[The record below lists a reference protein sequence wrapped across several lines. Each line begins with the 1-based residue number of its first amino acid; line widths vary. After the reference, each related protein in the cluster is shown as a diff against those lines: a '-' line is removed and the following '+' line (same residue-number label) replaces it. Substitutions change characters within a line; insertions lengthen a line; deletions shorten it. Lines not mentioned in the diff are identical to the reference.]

1 MKRFS
6 LEYKVFLY
14 CVIAI
19 VFAFMLTWNYPLVDD
34 ALGFSELSKSI
45 RESGTYSLNGEP
57 HLKRMPILP
66 IISAGVS
73 YLGFDYIHSARV
85 ATLLLGFGSFV
96 FYYKILHIMSR
107 SIGKKKKFFKD
118 NIFGI
123 LMYFSPLLVL
133 HSFFAAIS
141 ESCVIFFMLGSM
153 YFFLLARGGRN
164 NMYYVSGLLFGIAS
178 LSKQVG
184 ISLGIAYL
192 LYFVVGRLKMRR
204 EFMLSLVIGFTFPL
218 FWFARNYVLSSDIT
232 GGYSENIG
240 NNLLLKFPMHFAGLL
255 VVLVILSSVLYTPFF
270 VNLWKKKSK
279 DALRMN
285 LLFVLVMF
293 GIIGVSAFGNF
304 KWRYVVPAIP
314 FMLLICYYNYLLY
327 RRKIFRYLIVF
338 GILINLMMIPYFVNG
353 TVKNFADSIYETPP
367 RWSQQGYELMKCVE
381 WVNENARCGSY
392 VTSRNNDIWS
402 EYFVEDIIYNDVR
415 DVYSSGISEFYLI
428 HDYRSDFSFARRII
442 RDGIVEDY
450 IVALDKEQLGMVEDT
465 YSKLPSQLDN
475 YDAGFVKSLN
485 SVVSDVEGMS
495 NMYIFLQDNY
505 LPEEMYES
513 PRGICRVYLYS

>member
-1 MKRFS
+1 M
-6 LEYKVFLY
+6 EYKVFLY

-118 NIFGI
+118 DIFGI

-204 EFMLSLVIGFTFPL
+204 EFLLSLVVGFTFPL

-255 VVLVILSSVLYTPFF
+255 VVLVILSGVLYTPFF

-381 WVNENARCGSY
+381 WVNENAPDNSFIS
-392 VTSRNNDIWS
+392 SRNGYMWAENFVDHV
-402 EYFVEDIIYNDVR
+402 YFDYQMIYDHRPDELYFIYDYRTDASMSKMLIKNGIVDYYRNVLDEEQRLMVDDDAFYLPTQLDDFDVR
-415 DVYSSGISEFYLI
+415 FSE
-428 HDYRSDFSFARRII
+428 
-442 RDGIVEDY
+442 
-450 IVALDKEQLGMVEDT
+450 
-465 YSKLPSQLDN
+465 
-475 YDAGFVKSLN
+475 SLN
-485 SVVSDVEGMS
+485 LAVSQIDGVETFYGFMRNNYEFDEVYMS
-495 NMYIFLQDNY
+495 
-505 LPEEMYES
+505 PS
-513 PRGICRVYLYS
+513 GK